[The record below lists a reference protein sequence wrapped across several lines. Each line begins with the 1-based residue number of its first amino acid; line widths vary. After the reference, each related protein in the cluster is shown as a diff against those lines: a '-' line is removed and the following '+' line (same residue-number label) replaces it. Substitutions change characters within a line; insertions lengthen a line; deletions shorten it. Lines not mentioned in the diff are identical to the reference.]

1 MPKTAKTTGSH
12 ILARVLLQEGVRY
25 LFTLVGDHNL
35 PLLDALNGLDIRLID
50 VRQEATAVHMADVW
64 GRITGQPGVASY
76 TTPGF
81 ANAIP
86 GLATALHSE
95 SPVLSISGCAPLSE
109 LGRGAMQEIDQVGMA
124 KPVTKGAWMVTDAR
138 HIPDAVALALRTA
151 YTGRRGPVHLTVP
164 VDIQEQVIA
173 EDEVAFLDGSVHAS
187 LLPTPAPVERVRQ
200 AVELLHKAE
209 RPLIIA
215 GSPAAYFD
223 GGASLQRFIETTQTP
238 LLTEADARGLVA
250 DDHPLCMGFYDAGLN
265 RAARLLKEA
274 DTVLLLGRKHDLILG
289 YAAHPAIHSDAKLIQ
304 VDPSPAEI
312 GRNRAV
318 AVGMAAD
325 IAAAL
330 DQLQAEAAER
340 AWPARKP
347 WLQRLK
353 AERQA
358 QAEWFD
364 ALAKPETPM
373 HAAWVFKTLAPM
385 LSPEDTLVFDGGDF
399 CHFGRAA
406 LPARG
411 PRRWWYF
418 SPFGMLGQSMGTA
431 LAAKL
436 ARPEHRTVLVTGDGA
451 FGFHAMEMDTAVR
464 HSLPIVALVGNDS
477 AWGID
482 RQIQLGI
489 YGRTTASDL
498 LPSRYDI
505 VAKGLGA
512 HGENIQSPEDLPGA
526 LERAFHLNR
535 PAVVNVEVQRARS
548 PRAEAAIARW
558 KGSAAQP
565 L

>member
-1 MPKTAKTTGSH
+1 VPKTAKTTGSH
-12 ILARVLLQEGVRY
+12 ILAKLLQQEGVRH

-35 PLLDALNGLDIRLID
+35 PLLDAIRDLDIRLID
-50 VRQEATAVHMADVW
+50 VRHEATAVHMADVW
-64 GRITGQPGVASY
+64 GRLTGQPGVSSY

-81 ANAIP
+81 ANAIA

-109 LGRGAMQEIDQVGMA
+109 LGRGAMQEIDQVDMA
-124 KPVTKGAWMVTDAR
+124 RPVTKGAWMVTDAR
-138 HIPDAVALALRTA
+138 RIPDAVALALRTA
-151 YTGRRGPVHLTVP
+151 YAGRRGPVHLTIP
-164 VDIQEQVIA
+164 VDIQEQAVA
-173 EDEVAFLDGSVHAS
+173 EDEVTLLGSPIHADAS
-187 LLPTPAPVERVRQ
+187 PAPAQAEKVRQ
-200 AVELLHKAE
+200 AIELLHKAE
-209 RPLIIA
+209 RPIIIA

-223 GGASLQRFIETTQTP
+223 AEAALQRFIETTRTP
-238 LLTEADARGLVA
+238 LLTEADARGLVS
-250 DDHPLCMGFYDAGLN
+250 DEHPLCMGFYDSGLN

-274 DTVLLLGRKHDLILG
+274 DLVLLLGRKQDLILG
-289 YAAHPAIHSDAKLIQ
+289 YAMHPAIYKDARIIQ

-318 AVGMAAD
+318 HVGIAAD
-325 IAAAL
+325 IAPGL
-330 DQLQAEAAER
+330 GQLQAVAARR
-340 AWPARKP
+340 AWPTRQP
-347 WLQRLK
+347 WLQRLR

-358 QAEWFD
+358 QAEWLD
-364 ALAKPETPM
+364 GLAQPETPM
-373 HAAWVFKTLAPM
+373 HAAHVFKTLAPM
-385 LSPEDTLVFDGGDF
+385 LSPDDTLVFDGGDY
-399 CHFGRAA
+399 CHWGRAA

-464 HSLPIVALVGNDS
+464 HNIPIVALVGNDA

-489 YGRTTASDL
+489 YGRTTAADL

-512 HGENIQSPEDLPGA
+512 HGEYIQSPDDLPGA
-526 LERAFHLNR
+526 LQRAFHLNR

-558 KGSAAQP
+558 KGSASQP